1 MFESMLANQKVRS
14 ANQYFVAARVAYL
27 TSDTVYS
34 VQTSFKSQGTYTT
47 TLKALAGDKIT
58 NVYSSDVPLVEILR
72 ENADPFLS
80 VAENSDNGRLA
91 TVLTSSAS
99 LLQAIPHL
107 YRLVNR
113 PITIFVNLSSSS
125 FSDYSEITSLR
136 STGFTIYQ
144 ALSVQELQDLAIVA
158 RAVSLEHRRASL
170 VFFES
175 SANDGAAQS
184 EDRRLIQRLIPTDV
198 ALSSRSAKSATTN
211 LYLNDAAPSHKTES
225 EDNQTEKT
233 KENSPHSVSSSIT
246 TAFSTVKTGAG
257 RSYSAFEYSGPANAE
272 SVIIMLGSNAGL
284 FRSQVAADTQSVG
297 VLTVRLYRPWA
308 AQDLLAA
315 IPQSVR
321 RIAVLEQTKN
331 KTTRWGP
338 LFLDVLTAYND
349 AETKPKLVA
358 GQLGLNNAETVSQ
371 AVRGI
376 VQNLQAESPIQNLLF
391 GKDANLSSP
400 AAVEVPAIESAY
412 DKILNQLFATR
423 LNVANKA
430 KAGAILPA
438 SILNN
443 PEFALGSLLARN
455 ENRAAFTK
463 QVSTL
468 LKEGTLEK
476 ETSEALD
483 KWSIYAENKNES
495 AKFGALAIAALEK
508 DPSAEASELL
518 ASKSLFVK
526 DSDWIIGS
534 DAWAYDLG
542 NSGVHH
548 LLSSGANANMLII
561 DSTPY
566 SARSTSVAH
575 KRKKDIGLYA
585 MNFGNAYVASVA
597 VYSSYTQV
605 LAALMEAD
613 KFDGPSIVLAYL
625 PYRQE
630 DDTAVTVLQ
639 ETKNAV
645 ESGYWPLY
653 RYNPTSEEQGQE
665 NFQLDSERLRV
676 ELKEFLKRENHLSQ
690 LAAKSPRFAASLEQ
704 SYGTELR
711 QQQKRTAK
719 LAFDAMLEGLSGA
732 PLTVLYASDG
742 GNAEKVAKRLERRA
756 KARNLK
762 AKVMSMDDYPVED
775 LTKELNVV
783 LITAT
788 AGQGEFPQNGRAF
801 WDSVKNS
808 MELDLTSTNFAV
820 FAMGD
825 SHYWPRAADKHYY
838 NKSGKDLHARFATLG
853 AKEMIDITRSMGDDQ
868 DPDGY
873 ETGYQA
879 WEPDLW
885 KALGVDHLDVFVDE
899 PKARTPEDVKLESNY
914 LRGSIVEGL
923 NDKST
928 GAISA
933 DDALLT
939 KFHGTYMQDDRDI
952 REQRKADGLEPAY
965 SFMIRARLPAGI
977 ATPSQWQQMDEIS
990 DTYGNHTFKLTTRQ
1004 TFQFHGVLKHN
1015 LKKTIASINKALIT
1029 TIAACGD
1036 VNRNVTCSP
1045 IPALSAF
1052 HKKVFDVAK
1061 GVSDH
1066 LLPSTTAYHEIWLTE
1081 DGGKKSLV
1089 AGDVVKDTEPLY
1101 GKTYLPRKFKIAV
1114 AVPPSNDVDVFTN
1127 DLGFIA
1133 IKNDDGDLAG
1143 FNVSIGG
1150 GMGSTHNNK
1159 KTYPRLGSVMA
1170 FCKPEHVNI
1179 VAEAVMMCQKDHG
1192 DRKDRKHA
1200 RMKYTVDDFGVP
1212 FFRDFVEKYIGFS
1225 LEDAKPY
1232 FFDSNIDEFG
1242 WQKGDDGKNHFG
1254 MFIENG
1260 RIEDTADFQMK
1271 TGLREL
1277 SKMLQEGAEYRLTA
1291 NQHLILSNVD
1301 DSQLEAVKD
1310 ILAKYKLDNIQFTA
1324 FRLSS
1329 SACVA
1334 FPTCGLAMAES
1345 ERYLPELITKLEDTI
1360 IEAGLEKESIVM
1372 RMTGCPN
1379 GCARPGPAEI
1389 ALIGKAAGTY
1399 NLYLGGGYHGQRLNK
1414 LYKASIQEKEI
1425 LAILKPLF
1433 KEFAVKKKDEEHF
1446 GDYCIRAGY
1455 IKATIEGKDF
1465 HDGVPEED
1473 ELLGA

>member
-1 MFESMLANQKVRS
+1 MSLQFTSSDHELIV
-14 ANQYFVAARVAYL
+14 FVVARIAYL

-34 VQTSFKSQGTYTT
+34 IQPSFKDSGVYSE
-47 TLKALAGDKIT
+47 TLKSLAAAKRT
-58 NVYSSDVPLVEILR
+58 NVYDSETPKIEVLR
-72 ENADPFLS
+72 ENADPFLTISERLDYSRLS
-80 VAENSDNGRLA
+80 V
-91 TVLTSSAS
+91 VLTTSNS
-99 LLQAIPHL
+99 LLQAIPSL
-107 YRLVNR
+107 YRLAKR
-113 PITIFVNLSSSS
+113 PVTIFVTLSST
-125 FSDYSEITSLR
+125 FPDYSDIASLR
-136 STGFTIYQ
+136 STGITIYQ
-144 ALSVQELQDLAIVA
+144 ALSVQEAQDLAITA
-158 RAVSLEHRRASL
+158 RAVSLQTRRASI

-175 SANDGAAQS
+175 TSDAAVTS
-184 EDRRLIQRLIPTDV
+184 EDTGLISQLLPRDLVEEARLV
-198 ALSSRSAKSATTN
+198 KSETGN
-211 LYLNDAAPSHKTES
+211 LYLNDTPKIEGQNSVAES
-225 EDNQTEKT
+225 ALPEDVKSKSKDVVQSI
-233 KENSPHSVSSSIT
+233 KETFAVLR
-246 TAFSTVKTGAG
+246 ATVG
-257 RSYSAFEYSGPANAE
+257 RSYSPFEYTGSASAE
-272 SVIIMLGSNAGL
+272 AALVLFGSNAKL
-284 FRSQVAADTQSVG
+284 FRSQVDSEKLSVG
-297 VLTVRLYRPWA
+297 IITIRVYRPWNN
-308 AQDLLAA
+308 QDLVDS
-315 IPQSVR
+315 IPKTVR
-321 RIAVLEQTKN
+321 KVAVLEQIKN

-338 LFLDVLTAYND
+338 LFMDILTAFNQSSKLP
-349 AETKPKLVA
+349 TLVA
-358 GQLGLNNAETVSQ
+358 GQLGFNNSETISQ
-371 AVRGI
+371 ALRGI
-376 VQNLQAESPIQNLLF
+376 VQNLQAKSPLQNLSF
-391 GKDANLSSP
+391 GKDMSSV
-400 AAVEVPAIESAY
+400 AASPVDIPTLESAY
-412 DKILNQLFATR
+412 DKILKQLFADR
-423 LNVANKA
+423 LNIANKA
-430 KAGAILPA
+430 KAGSSLPA
-438 SILNN
+438 AILNN
-443 PEFALGSLLARN
+443 PEFALGSLTARD
-455 ENRAAFTK
+455 ENRAAFIK
-463 QVSTL
+463 RVAKAIKDNSFS
-468 LKEGTLEK
+468 E
-476 ETSEALD
+476 ETSAALS
-483 KWSIYAENKNES
+483 KWSVYVDNEVES
-495 AKFGALAIAALEK
+495 SKSGAVAISALESESS
-508 DPSAEASELL
+508 DEAKELL
-518 ASKSLFVK
+518 ASKYLFSK

-548 LLSSGANANMLII
+548 LLSSGVNANMLII
-561 DSTPY
+561 DSSPY
-566 SARSTSVAH
+566 SATSISASN

-605 LAALMEAD
+605 LAALLEAA
-613 KFDGPSIVLAYL
+613 KFDGPSVVLAYL
-625 PYRQE
+625 PYQEE
-630 DDTAVTVLQ
+630 DDTAVTVLR

-653 RYNPTSEEQGQE
+653 RYTPTSDDKEQST
-665 NFQLDSERLRV
+665 FVLDSERLRV
-676 ELKEFLKRENHLSQ
+676 ELKDFLKRENHLSQ
-690 LAAKSPRFAASLEQ
+690 LAAKSPRFAASLKN
-704 SYGTELR
+704 SYGAEFR
-711 QQQKRTAK
+711 HQQKTKAK
-719 LAFDAMLEGLSGA
+719 QAFDAMLQGLSGA

-762 AKVMSMDDYPVED
+762 AKVLSMDDYPVED
-775 LTKELNVV
+775 LSSEQNTVF
-783 LITAT
+783 ITAT

-801 WDSVKNS
+801 WDAVKSS
-808 MELDLTSTNFAV
+808 MEFDLHNTKFAV

-838 NKSGKDLHARFATLG
+838 NKPGKDLHARITALG
-853 AKEMIDITRSMGDDQ
+853 GQEMIDITRSMGDDQ

-879 WEPDLW
+879 WEPELW
-885 KALGVDHLDVFVDE
+885 KALGVDHLDVVVDE
-899 PKARTPEDVKLESNY
+899 PKARTPEDVKLESNF
-914 LRGSIVEGL
+914 LRGSIVQGL

-977 ATPSQWQQMDEIS
+977 ATPSQWQQMDTIS

-1066 LLPSTTAYHEIWLTE
+1066 LLPSTSAYHEIWLTDD
-1081 DGGKKSLV
+1081 DGSKSLV
-1089 AGDVVKDTEPLY
+1089 AGDAVKDTEPLY

-1133 IKNDDGDLAG
+1133 IRDDAGDLAG

-1150 GMGSTHNNK
+1150 GMGSTHNNN
-1159 KTYPRLGSVMA
+1159 KTYPRLGSIMA
-1170 FCKPEHVNI
+1170 YCKPDQVNI
-1179 VAEAVMMCQKDHG
+1179 VAEAVMICQRDHG

-1200 RMKYTVDDFGVP
+1200 RMKYTVDDLGVP
-1212 FFRDFVEKYIGFS
+1212 FFRDFVEKYIGYT

-1232 FFDSNIDEFG
+1232 HFDSNIDEFG

-1277 SKMLQEGAEYRLTA
+1277 AKMLHDGAEFRLTA

-1301 DSQLEAVKD
+1301 DSQLDDVKN

-1324 FRLSS
+1324 FRSSS

-1399 NLYLGGGYHGQRLNK
+1399 NLYLGGGYHGHRLNK

-1425 LAILKPLF
+1425 LAILKPMF
-1433 KEFAVKKKDEEHF
+1433 KEFAVKKNDGEHF
-1446 GDYCIRAGY
+1446 GDYCIRAGW
-1455 IKATIEGKDF
+1455 IKETIEGKDF

-1473 ELLGA
+1473 ELLDA